1 MATLTEVVRQ
11 LEESNKKSEKRH
23 DEIKVEIK
31 KGITDVAKSISGI
44 KSAGLRI
51 PGLQTLTKAI
61 IDNPITR
68 AIGSFKDAVIN
79 SISAPF
85 RMIGNAVS
93 TIKNS
98 VLGLVTGV
106 TKVFKDVITAPL
118 SAAFGLIKSI
128 FSTNFEKENNI
139 LLDKILSQ
147 IQLILVSI

>member
-85 RMIGNAVS
+85 RMVGNAVS

-106 TKVFKDVITAPL
+106 SKVFKDIIKKPL
-118 SAAFGLIKSI
+118 NHL
-128 FSTNFEKENNI
+128 
-139 LLDKILSQ
+139 
-147 IQLILVSI
+147 